1 MFRVLERSGYSR
13 KKKGH
18 SCVSWEKKGSID
30 ASLHI
35 LFFTQLR
42 SAEENKVRFDA
53 RENDFIFD
61 AVYYTF
67 RRSFFTFS
75 FSKVYCEDDETNPSS
90 ESCLHDA
97 NESGC

>member
-1 MFRVLERSGYSR
+1 VRSGYSW
-13 KKKGH
+13 KKKVH
-18 SCVSWEKKGSID
+18 TSVSWEKKGSID

-67 RRSFFTFS
+67 FRSFFVFF